1 MLSQKRFMKTMLQRL
16 SSLYDPWCSHGMARK
31 ALREGLPGIVDVAS
45 AAGVSPAT
53 VSRYFNS
60 PGKVKE
66 STRNRIALVVNKL
79 GYVPHAASALGPQ
92 ASGTVGLIVPTI
104 DNAIFAEMIQEFS
117 TTLFRHARTMLIAA
131 HGYDLARES
140 ILTESL
146 LQHRIDA
153 IGLIGLEHT
162 EQTNQQLAKA
172 NIPVVMLWNFR
183 NRQEHP
189 CIGVDNREAGRTA
202 VRHLL
207 ELGHQDILF
216 LLAEARAND
225 RAADRRAG
233 ALAAAKAAGISVP
246 PDQRIVCPYEIQ
258 ACKDIVAEALTRTPR
273 PTAVFATND
282 VIAHGALFAAL
293 ALGISVPD
301 DLSIIG
307 IGDFRGSSSV
317 EPGLTTLRVPARR
330 IGQQAAEVL
339 VEMITWPSATLER
352 DHKYEAELVVRG
364 STASPRTRH

>member
-1 MLSQKRFMKTMLQRL
+1 
-16 SSLYDPWCSHGMARK
+16 MARK

-53 VSRYFNS
+53 VSRYFNA
-60 PGKVKE
+60 PEKVRE
-66 STRNRIALVVNKL
+66 ATRNRIASAVNKL

-117 TTLFRHARTMLIAA
+117 ITLFRHARTMLIAA

-153 IGLIGLEHT
+153 IALIGLEHT
-162 EQTNQQLAKA
+162 EQTHQQLGKA
-172 NIPVVMLWNFR
+172 NIPVIMLWNYR

-189 CIGVDNREAGRTA
+189 CIGVDNRDAGKTA
-202 VRHLL
+202 VQHLL
-207 ELGHQDILF
+207 QLGHKNLLF
-216 LLAEARAND
+216 LLAETRAND

-233 ALAAAKAAGISVP
+233 ALAAVKAAKISVP
-246 PDQRIVCPYEIQ
+246 PNQRIVCPYEIQ
-258 ACKDIVAEALTRTPR
+258 ACKDIVVQALSKKPR
-273 PTAVFATND
+273 PTAVFAAND
-282 VIAHGALFAAL
+282 VIAHGALYAAQS
-293 ALGISVPD
+293 LGISVPD
-301 DLSIIG
+301 ELSIIG

-330 IGQQAAEVL
+330 IGRRAAEAL
-339 VEMITWPSATLER
+339 VEMITWPSASLER
-352 DHKYEAELVVRG
+352 DLKFEAELVVRG
-364 STASPRTRH
+364 STAPPRTRRSSTN